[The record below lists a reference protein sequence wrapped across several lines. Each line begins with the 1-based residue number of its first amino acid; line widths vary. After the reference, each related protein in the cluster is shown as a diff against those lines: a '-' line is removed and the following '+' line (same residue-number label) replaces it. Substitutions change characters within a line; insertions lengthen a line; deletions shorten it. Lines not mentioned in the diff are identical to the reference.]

1 MNRTC
6 TALAAIAIAA
16 AALFAGAGLAS
27 ADPNPSAGCG
37 PTAVDSYYMRNS
49 EGVWTFTCIYPQRD
63 QSKIK
68 HEDAYS
74 NKSLNTVV
82 EQGSGSGAWK
92 TGDTSKD

>member
-1 MNRTC
+1 MKK
-6 TALAAIAIAA
+6 II
-16 AALFAGAGLAS
+16 AALFATFAALAIGAGAAS

-37 PTAVDSYYMRNS
+37 PTAADSYYMQGS
-49 EGVWTFTCIYPQRD
+49 DGVWAFTCIYPQRD

-92 TGDTSKD
+92 SGSTSTS